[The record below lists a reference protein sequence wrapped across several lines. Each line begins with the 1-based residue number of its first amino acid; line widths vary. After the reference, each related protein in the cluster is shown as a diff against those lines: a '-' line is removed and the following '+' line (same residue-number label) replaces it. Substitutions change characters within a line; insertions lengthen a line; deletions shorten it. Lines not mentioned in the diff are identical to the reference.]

1 MPGRFMIGSDVH
13 SSTLSYDEII
23 QVVRGGFL
31 SQLRR
36 ETMRHVA
43 YENAVKVLSLDRAAK

>member
-1 MPGRFMIGSDVH
+1 MIGSDVH

-31 SQLRR
+31 SQLRP

-43 YENAVKVLSLDRAAK
+43 YENAVKVLSLDPAAK